1 MIFDSKTMVP
11 QVYGKERQFQV
22 FNKLLDII
30 MTCCKSDI
38 DNLGNVYNAMLCPE
52 ELLPLLASNLNYQ
65 YNYND
70 TVSSNRNIID
80 IFATMEKWRGSE
92 LGLKMASALSL
103 TGLNISKNNNELI
116 FSNIDYINAIRDMDI
131 EYNYEEARIEI
142 TYPNVYTLVR
152 YLLDYVRPVGMTVKL
167 KPVVSHTISGDAMLI
182 FSSIEPNVH
191 RYSPDVE
198 TFVNKSFVNFSSTA
212 DNKWIEEHAS
222 EPINLNL

>member
-92 LGLKMASALSL
+92 LGLKMAAALSL

-152 YLLDYVRPVGMTVKL
+152 YLLDYVRPVGMTIKL

-182 FSSIEPNVH
+182 FGSIEPNVH
-191 RYSPDVE
+191 RYNPNIE
-198 TFVNKSFVNFSSTA
+198 TFVNKSFVNFSSSA